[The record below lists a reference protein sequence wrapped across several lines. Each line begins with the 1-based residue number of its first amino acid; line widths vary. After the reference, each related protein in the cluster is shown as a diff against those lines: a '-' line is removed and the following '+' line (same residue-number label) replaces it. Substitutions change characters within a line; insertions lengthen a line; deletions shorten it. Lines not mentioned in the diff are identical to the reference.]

1 MTAVIDGGLR
11 KAEGNAPSTT
21 KGLLDMKTD
30 SNYYVYV
37 YFDPRANNEMLYVG
51 KGKGKRRYAQLPNK
65 AGTATERRIYEIKRA
80 GQEPLIRVVATN
92 LTEEQAFL
100 VEKALIWRTGESLTN
115 VSGGH
120 FANNFRPPYTLDRSL
135 PGFDTVHGIFFVNVG
150 AHFGPHRLWED
161 CYQYDFL
168 AAGYGRDSS
177 SQLDR
182 LSVGDIVA
190 AYVSKKGY
198 VGVGQVMASPV
209 PAADFRFKGRPLNR
223 RMLKGPDLLHDAED
237 ADKCEYLVA
246 VKWIKKIAQEK
257 AQWRKGAGLFAAR
270 QIVASLA
277 EQPKTQR
284 FLELQFCVDFK
295 KLLDSN

>member
-1 MTAVIDGGLR
+1 
-11 KAEGNAPSTT
+11 
-21 KGLLDMKTD
+21 MKID

-51 KGKGKRRYAQLPNK
+51 KGKGRRKYAKFPNK

-80 GQEPLIRVVATN
+80 GLEPLIRVVATN

-120 FANNFRPPYTLDRSL
+120 FANNFRPPYTLNLSL

-150 AHFGPHRLWED
+150 AHFGPHRKWED
-161 CYQYDFL
+161 CDKYGFL
-168 AAGYGRDSS
+168 AAGYGREHSL
-177 SQLDR
+177 QLNR

-190 AYVSKKGY
+190 AYFSKKGY
-198 VGVGQVMASPV
+198 VGIGQVVAPSV
-209 PAADFRFKGRPLNR
+209 PAADFRFKGRPLSQCLLN
-223 RMLKGPDLLHDAED
+223 GPKLLHDKGD
-237 ADKCEYLVA
+237 ADKCEYLIA
-246 VKWIKKIAQEK
+246 IKWIKKVLQEE
-257 AQWRKGAGLFAAR
+257 AHWRKGAGLYAAH

-277 EQPKTQR
+277 QQPKTQR
-284 FLELQFCVDFK
+284 FLELQFGVDFK
-295 KLLDSN
+295 KLLNSD

>member
-1 MTAVIDGGLR
+1 
-11 KAEGNAPSTT
+11 
-21 KGLLDMKTD
+21 MKSD

-37 YFDPRANNEMLYVG
+37 YFDPRNNEMLYVG
-51 KGKGKRRYAQLPNK
+51 KGKGKRKYAHLPNK
-65 AGTATERRIYEIKRA
+65 AGKATERLIYEIKRA
-80 GQEPLIRVVATN
+80 GLEPLIRVVATN

-100 VEKALIWRTGESLTN
+100 VEKALIWRTGESLAN

-120 FANNFRPPYTLDRSL
+120 FADNFRPPNTLHLSL

-150 AHFGPHRLWED
+150 AHFGPHRLWKD

-168 AAGYGRDSS
+168 AAGYGRESS

-182 LSVGDIVA
+182 LSVGDIAA

-198 VGVGQVMASPV
+198 VGIGQVVAPSV
-209 PAADFRFKGRPLNR
+209 PAADFRFKGRPLSRCLLN
-223 RMLKGPDLLHDAED
+223 GPKLLHDKED

-246 VKWIKKIAQEK
+246 VKWIKKVSQEE
-257 AQWRKGAGLFAAR
+257 AHWRSGLYAAR

-277 EQPKTQR
+277 QQPKTQR
-284 FLELQFCVDFK
+284 FLELQFGVDFK
-295 KLLDSN
+295 KLLNSK